1 MRFLRGGSGFSPTS
15 KRSADCRMRCWPAF
29 LSRFFRVLPLFL
41 SSANNFV
48 TFRYCFIRHTRSTL
62 RDNRFCRCRW
72 DTCPLSVS
80 AAKTAR
86 FVRGFTVTR
95 ERYTVTLNHKC
106 RHPRFYRH
114 PPQTKVNRRFL
125 NFGCRHG
132 QQFLPTAG
140 FRFYCHPTGRK
151 SDPVFELRDSFEL

>member
-1 MRFLRGGSGFSPTS
+1 MLAFPEGKIFVTTATFS
-15 KRSADCRMRCWPAF
+15 SADKSVTIRDRIATLVPRCATIAF
-29 LSRFFRVLPLFL
+29 VGAGGVP
-41 SSANNFV
+41 V
-48 TFRYCFIRHTRSTL
+48 
-62 RDNRFCRCRW
+62 RC
-72 DTCPLSVS
+72 SVS